1 MRRKSNIFF
10 YMVNCYSQDGRI
22 MAGLSQTHQD
32 MLVKHSA
39 NPHPTPASSVAVV
52 AAAPSGKPAFS
63 KSVGAGS
70 SRPSIKE
77 TIAAQKRAQAAH
89 RGMADRPGSAA
100 GTVSPTKTVAPPRP
114 ATAMSTSSRHV
125 SSQSVGTLS
134 SAPVRPRRRADNAR
148 PVTADAPASKLPRA
162 ETPKGSPVNSPA
174 RPRPKTPGLAASAFK
189 FAPRKASSPAIS
201 PAKSKPDKKPTS
213 AETSPT
219 KAAEDFTMVIPD
231 LNKGVTSG
239 ADFSRDIPIM
249 SNQSSPSRHSITPN
263 TLALDVGNLSINDE
277 PSRQANQPIPNES
290 RGSPTQG
297 TQRISMSPRN
307 LASRKEHLQSRALG
321 IQDQRPL
328 KVYEDPVS
336 DGSGATQPTPVFP
349 RTPRALGELPVN
361 EPASSNR
368 KIMAEPSSPSK
379 LGDLR
384 PNHERK
390 EYQAITEKQW
400 EDLSRSEVKKVDNSE
415 RIENPMVARKIMDS
429 AIVRI
434 QARSLDVHGFRK
446 LQSVIR
452 HAPDDVWEDGYK
464 FQELLMPL
472 LEFLEASPKFKDVPD
487 ALRDQ
492 DVKTQMLVALKL
504 LLKNQHQWFEPF
516 FPQAICAIITTRKHY
531 HPSTH
536 MVAGLEETIE
546 EIIEGDEHPNA
557 SLSAVLDLL
566 EVDRSKDNQ
575 AMALWTLS
583 GLLAQ
588 CHRKGETPD
597 LERLGHVGNDFLA
610 NSKPNI
616 RRAAL
621 EMILAI
627 RPFVQD
633 SRFWEL
639 LAGTSNEQKRLI
651 TYYLARQESAQK

>member
-1 MRRKSNIFF
+1 
-10 YMVNCYSQDGRI
+10 MVNCHLQDGRI

-39 NPHPTPASSVAVV
+39 NPHPLPASAAASTSV
-52 AAAPSGKPAFS
+52 APSGKQAFS

-89 RGMADRPGSAA
+89 RGIPDRPGSAA

-148 PVTADAPASKLPRA
+148 PVTADAPASKLPRV
-162 ETPKGSPVNSPA
+162 ETPKGSPANSPA

-189 FAPRKASSPAIS
+189 FPPKKVSSPATS
-201 PAKSKPDKKPTS
+201 PAKSKPDKKPIS
-213 AETSPT
+213 DETSPT

-239 ADFSRDIPIM
+239 SPIDFSRDNAIL
-249 SNQSSPSRHSITPN
+249 SNHPSPSRSPVTPN
-263 TLALDVGNLSINDE
+263 TLALDVSNLSIKDE
-277 PSRQANQPIPNES
+277 PSRPANQPIPNES
-290 RGSPTQG
+290 RGSPTQSA
-297 TQRISMSPRN
+297 QRISMSPRN

-321 IQDQRPL
+321 IHDQRPL

-336 DGSGATQPTPVFP
+336 DGSGTAQPTPVFP

-368 KIMAEPSSPSK
+368 KVIAEPASPSK

-415 RIENPMVARKIMDS
+415 RIENLMVARKVMDS

-472 LEFLEASPKFKDVPD
+472 LEFLEAAPKFKDVPD

-516 FPQAICAIITTRKHY
+516 FPQTVCAIITTRKHY

-546 EIIEGDEHPNA
+546 EIIDGDDHPNA
-557 SLSAVLDLL
+557 SMSAVLDLL

-588 CHRKGETPD
+588 CHRKGEAPD
-597 LERLGHVGNDFLA
+597 LERLGHVGNEFLA

-633 SRFWEL
+633 NRFWEL

-651 TYYLARQESAQK
+651 TYYLARQETAQK